1 MRNHITYLLT
11 MAPSIVTSKTFEPA
25 SICFGP
31 VEKNKMGGRFI
42 PIVDKNGN
50 KTKLVL
56 QYPAMQIPFGISGY
70 RDKPENDPVSYSV
83 DLSFRGYES
92 NENTLTLF
100 NKFTELDNY
109 LIDAAYANSVDWFGK
124 QKSRELLE
132 DTYRRLT
139 KVDAS
144 GKYAPM
150 TKTKVTIMNGKPN
163 VQVFDTNKSSINI
176 EDVPRGSS
184 VKVIAELA
192 SVWFIGSGTSWG
204 VTFRALQI
212 LVTEKPN
219 NMNEFSFVDDG
230 EVGANSTGVESM
242 FDSE

>member
-1 MRNHITYLLT
+1 
-11 MAPSIVTSKTFEPA
+11 MAPSIVTSKTFEPM

-56 QYPAMQIPFGISGY
+56 QYPAMQLPFGISGY
-70 RDKPENDPVSYSV
+70 RDKPENDPLSYSV
-83 DLSFRGYES
+83 DLSFRGYET

-109 LIDAAYANSVDWFGK
+109 LIDAAYTNSVEWFGK

-139 KVDAS
+139 KVDVS

-163 VQVFDTNKSSINI
+163 VQVFDTDKSSINI

-192 SVWFIGSGTSWG
+192 SVWFVGSGTSWG

-219 NMNEFSFVDDG
+219 NTNKFSFVDDG
-230 EVGANSTGVESM
+230 EVGADSTGAELM